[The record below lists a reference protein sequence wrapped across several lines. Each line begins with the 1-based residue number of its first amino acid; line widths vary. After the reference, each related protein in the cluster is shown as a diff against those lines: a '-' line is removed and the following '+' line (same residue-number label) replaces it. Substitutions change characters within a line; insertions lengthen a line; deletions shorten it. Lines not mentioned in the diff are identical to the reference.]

1 MNRIPPRLPAPRV
14 SSRLRPHAW
23 LIACALLCG
32 LVRADG
38 VDRAAAAPL
47 DLRLRHQIPV
57 EPGQTERY
65 HRIERAERWEPVATA
80 IIVCDMWDSHHGYRA
95 ALRTGEL
102 APRINDF
109 LTQARASGVTI
120 IHAPSGC
127 MEPYAAHPARLRAMA
142 VPGVTEYPAD
152 IAKWCYQ
159 IPAEERAK
167 YPIDQT
173 DGGEDDTVEE
183 HAAWAKKLEADGR
196 NPKAP
201 WLRQIDLI
209 EIDGERDFISDSGT
223 EIWNIL
229 RQRKIDH
236 VILTGVHTNMCVLGR
251 PFGLRRLAQAGQQ
264 VVLARD
270 LTDTMYNPASAPY
283 VNHFSGT
290 DLIIDHIERHVCPTI
305 SSDQLLGGSPFRFA
319 DDRRSHVAIV
329 VNEPEYETATT
340 LTPFA
345 TDPLRKD
352 FRVSLI
358 HGAADQPDSMPGIEL
373 LAEADA
379 LLLSVRRRTPPPEQL
394 QVVRDFVAAGKPV
407 IGIRTAS
414 HAFHLRNRPAPAGA
428 ADWPTLDADL
438 FGGSYQNHH
447 GNDLQTT
454 VEFVPAANSHPILRG
469 IVPKSFVAGGS
480 LYQVSPVD
488 PKAEML
494 MVGRVAGHPEEPVA
508 WTFVRADG
516 GRSFYTS
523 LGAKGDFDQP
533 AFRQLLRNA
542 LLWGVDGGGK

>member
-1 MNRIPPRLPAPRV
+1 MNRT
-14 SSRLRPHAW
+14 SSRSPATHVSAPLRPHAW
-23 LIACALLCG
+23 LIVFGLLCG
-32 LVRADG
+32 LVRAEG
-38 VDRAAAAPL
+38 LELAAAEPL
-47 DLRLRHQIPV
+47 ELRLRHQIPV
-57 EPGQTERY
+57 EPDQTERY
-65 HRIERAERWEPVATA
+65 HRIERAERWDPAATA

-109 LTQARASGVTI
+109 LIKARSGGVTV

-127 MEPYAAHPARLRAMA
+127 MEPYATHPARLRATA
-142 VPGVTEYPAD
+142 VPGVVDYPTD

-159 IPAEERAK
+159 IPAEERAQ

-183 HAAWAKKLEADGR
+183 HAAWATKLAADGR

-209 EIDGERDFISDSGT
+209 AIDADRDFISDSGT

-229 RQRKIDH
+229 RQKKIEH

-305 SSDQLLGGSPFRFA
+305 SSDQLLGGRPFRFA
-319 DDRRSHVAIV
+319 ADQRPHVAIV

-352 FRVSLI
+352 FRVNLI
-358 HGAADQPDSMPGIEL
+358 YGAADQPDSMPGIEL

-379 LLLSVRRRTPPPEQL
+379 MLLSVRRRTPPPEQL

-447 GNDLQTT
+447 GNDLQTV
-454 VEFVPAANSHPILRG
+454 VEFDPAAAAHPILRG
-469 IVPKSFVAGGS
+469 IERTEFVAGGS
-480 LYQVSPVD
+480 LYQVSPVN
-488 PKAEML
+488 PQAEVL
-494 MVGRVAGHPEEPVA
+494 MIGRVAGHPAEPVA
-508 WTFVRADG
+508 WTFRRADG

-523 LGAKGDFDQP
+523 LGAKADFEQP

-542 LLWGVDGGGK
+542 LLWGLDGGK

>member
-1 MNRIPPRLPAPRV
+1 MNRTYSGSAATNVPSP
-14 SSRLRPHAW
+14 LRPHAW
-23 LIACALLCG
+23 LIAVALLCG
-32 LVRADG
+32 LTRANG
-38 VDRAAAAPL
+38 LELAAAEPL
-47 DLRLRHQIPV
+47 ELRLRHQIPV
-57 EPGQTERY
+57 EPEQTERY
-65 HRIERAERWEPVATA
+65 HRIERAETWDPAATA

-109 LTQARASGVTI
+109 LIKARGRGVTI

-142 VPGVTEYPAD
+142 VPGVADYPTD

-159 IPAEERAK
+159 IPAEEQAR

-183 HAAWAKKLEADGR
+183 HAAWAQRLAADGR

-209 EIDGERDFISDSGT
+209 AIDAERDFISDSGT

-229 RQRKIDH
+229 RQRKIEH

-305 SSDQLLGGSPFRFA
+305 SSDQLLGGRPFRFA
-319 DDRRSHVAIV
+319 ADQRPHVAIV

-358 HGAADQPDSMPGIEL
+358 YGAADQPDSMPGIEL

-407 IGIRTAS
+407 IGIRTAN
-414 HAFHLRNRPAPAGA
+414 HAFHLRNRPAPAGT

-438 FGGSYQNHH
+438 FGGSYQNHY
-447 GNDLQTT
+447 GNDLQTV
-454 VEFVPAANSHPILRG
+454 VEFAPAAAAHPILQG
-469 IVPKSFVAGGS
+469 IERQSFVSGGS
-480 LYQVSPVD
+480 LYQVSPVN
-488 PKAEML
+488 PQAEVL
-494 MVGRVAGHPEEPVA
+494 MVGRVEGHPAEPVA
-508 WTFVRADG
+508 WTFRRADG

-523 LGAKGDFDQP
+523 LGAKADFEQP

-542 LLWGVDGGGK
+542 LRWGLEGGN